1 MYEVTVEDVFSSAH
15 RLRNYRGKC
24 ERMHGHNWK
33 VNVTVGGD
41 TIDENGLLI
50 DFHIMK
56 KELRKILDVLDHND
70 LNRIPSFHRINPTS
84 ENICFYVYR
93 KMRSALRK
101 YPVKVRKVIV
111 WENDKQSASYQEGKE
126 EGGGK
131 SD

>member
-50 DFHIMK
+50 DFQIMK
-56 KELRKILDVLDHND
+56 EHI
-70 LNRIPSFHRINPTS
+70 S
-84 ENICFYVYR
+84 EV
-93 KMRSALRK
+93 
-101 YPVKVRKVIV
+101 
-111 WENDKQSASYQEGKE
+111 E
-126 EGGGK
+126 
-131 SD
+131 